1 MCVCVKGPRKSN
13 FAENGCR
20 YLKADGT
27 IVQQQNLVPN
37 ILGSANGRTVFGKNF
52 VQQQNLSPQCFG
64 AQLMEEL
71 YLAKKNW
78 KTDTQGG
85 WGQGGARNELGIA

>member
-1 MCVCVKGPRKSN
+1 
-13 FAENGCR
+13 
-20 YLKADGT
+20 LKADGT

-37 ILGSANGRTVFGKNF
+37 ILGSADGRIVFGKNF

-71 YLAKKNW
+71 YLAKKIG
-78 KTDTQGG
+78 KLIHQVD
-85 WGQGGARNELGIA
+85 GAEEGTRNELGTA